1 MEPSYDLTVT
11 IDLVNLLVTLMKM
24 SVSYFLAV
32 VISVQKQPA
41 TCKNGARFYQSTA
54 LSGVLQDALR
64 CANEHTKNL

>member
-1 MEPSYDLTVT
+1 MEPSYDLTAT

-24 SVSYFLAV
+24 NVSYFLAAAV
-32 VISVQKQPA
+32 SAQKHLA
-41 TCKNGARFYQSTA
+41 TCKNGARSYQSTA